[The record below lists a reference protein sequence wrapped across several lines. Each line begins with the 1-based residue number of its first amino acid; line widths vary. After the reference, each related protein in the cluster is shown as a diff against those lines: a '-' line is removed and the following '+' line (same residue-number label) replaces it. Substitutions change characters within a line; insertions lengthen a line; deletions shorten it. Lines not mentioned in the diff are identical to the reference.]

1 MKRLFALLLLCF
13 LLFGMLS
20 GCGTPSEGYETVWVI
35 TDAHCDFWRGHYT
48 YNKNGQIL
56 TAKEGPWWDYRLQY
70 RMRYN
75 EAGERIFQEDLVN
88 GGETHLHWDQENKT
102 KVIYGKDA
110 TTTIRYDACGNE
122 TYYERKNLDGET
134 VQLTTHGYLY
144 DDAGRIT
151 REIKTTTSGEKT
163 KKSYWY
169 DEAGNLIRETQQ
181 VDDGEIR
188 ERRYTY
194 DRTGK
199 LVEEESWYTTVRYT
213 YDSMGRLQEIWR
225 KEGKNIIR
233 ECYQRDADGNILR
246 YEKYFNDK
254 LRADFVYTYDAKG
267 RMLSEKGYDDSYS
280 SGRLTWAHEWT
291 YDSHGNRKTCRFG
304 DEILVSYSYK
314 AVQVPEHLVEEV
326 KKFQKSLF
334 DSIKNDCYRAMNS

>member
-20 GCGTPSEGYETVWVI
+20 GCGAPAEGYETVWVI

-48 YNKNGQIL
+48 YDKNGQIL
-56 TAKEGPWWDYRLQY
+56 TAKEGPWWDYCLQY

-88 GGETHLHWDQENKT
+88 GGETHWDRENRTSVTYTESK
-102 KVIYGKDA
+102 
-110 TTTIRYDACGNE
+110 TTTTQYDEMGNTIRSEIRY
-122 TYYERKNLDGET
+122 TDGT
-134 VQLTTHGYLY
+134 VLVNTCSYLY
-144 DDAGRIT
+144 DQEGRIT
-151 REIKTTTSGEKT
+151 REINEITN
-163 KKSYWY
+163 KSYWY
-169 DEAGNLIRETQQ
+169 DEAGKLTRETWQR
-181 VDDGEIR
+181 DNGEIR
-188 ERRYTY
+188 EKRYTY

-199 LVEEESWYTTVRYT
+199 LVEEESWYTTVRYI
-213 YDSMGRLQEIWR
+213 YDSMGRLQTVWR

-233 ECYQRDADGNILR
+233 ECYQRDADGNVLR

-254 LRADFVYTYDAKG
+254 LWAESVYTYDAQG
-267 RMLSEKGYDDSYS
+267 RKLSYRGFDSS
-280 SGRLTWAHEWT
+280 TSAGKMTWSFRWT
-291 YDSHGNRKTCRFG
+291 YDSHGNQKTCLYQ

-326 KKFQKSLF
+326 KKYQKSLF
-334 DSIKNDCYRAMNS
+334 DAIRNDCYRAMNS